1 MGSEISYVAPFDTK
15 VYNTLYLFVFL
26 VFLSKVFSYFECY
39 CSCYNEKR
47 NKQVNSKDIKATEK
61 QNKISKKVNYMF
73 YVGDK
78 NNYVQM

>member
-1 MGSEISYVAPFDTK
+1 MNF
-15 VYNTLYLFVFL
+15 FL
-26 VFLSKVFSYFECY
+26 ATFEC
-39 CSCYNEKR
+39 CRSCYKAKR